1 MYSFVDTDTV
11 PVANALPAEA
21 MSVNGTYIENEI
33 AGYRTLQVEGREL
46 LESEISEMQMGFRD
60 GSYYQQKRDV
70 SRPLTITYQLLANDA
85 EEFREKFNKLCQ
97 ILDQEQ
103 MQIIFADEQDKF
115 YTGTKSSVSQPEP
128 GRLNVVSSFVIY
140 CSDPYK
146 YAVTEKT
153 ASNNNATSVALENN
167 GTKVIP
173 ISVKATMKS
182 DNGYLGLTLGDR
194 FYQVGDPGE
203 VDEVEK
209 EKSEKLFDTH
219 FTSADGWLLN
229 QGITPPVTAE
239 RLQTGTVTYVTEDEE
254 SDEGYV
260 KVADYKTGD
269 SWHGAALTKIVP
281 QDSQGEY
288 PVNWRSEWRFD
299 MNTDGGQ
306 NKGSQIGHNSV
317 TFSDENDEII
327 CAVVFED
334 NNPVYERSDMAVY
347 IDGSRVWDTR
357 ETTSFYVT
365 GRGGNGPV
373 VIVEKL
379 GNQIT
384 VSFSYGGIK
393 KTFLSSKPDAQLRK
407 VTWYCAAYKSYAPI
421 TNNNI
426 RALNVTK
433 HNVQY
438 FEDIPNFLSE
448 GDVVELDGP
457 KNELYINDIK
467 DWDRVDIG
475 SRPLLLP
482 PGQHTLGIIVSE
494 WAETPEVEVTYQ
506 ERWL

>member
-1 MYSFVDTDTV
+1 MTYSVKFNDIELGDYIDVLQDFTPLLGSDWAPDILSLKGRKKGAYFQYTAYGAKTIPMPFTILGDLEQKYDNLQKVLNVEEPKPLIFESFPNRVFYAV
-11 PVANALPAEA
+11 PSGN
-21 MSVNGTYIENEI
+21 MDFNED
-33 AGYRTLQVEGREL
+33 GPLGEG
-46 LESEISEMQMGFRD
+46 
-60 GSYYQQKRDV
+60 
-70 SRPLTITYQLLANDA
+70 TITW
-85 EEFREKFNKLCQ
+85 
-97 ILDQEQ
+97 
-103 MQIIFADEQDKF
+103 
-115 YTGTKSSVSQPEP
+115 
-128 GRLNVVSSFVIY
+128 VVPDGV
-140 CSDPYK
+140 
-146 YAVTEKT
+146 AHALTEKN
-153 ASNNNATSVALENN
+153 ASNNGTATTVTLTNEGTESV
-167 GTKVIP
+167 P

-448 GDVVELDGP
+448 GDVVELDGL

-494 WAETPEVEVTYQ
+494 WAETPEVEVTYR

>member
-1 MYSFVDTDTV
+1 MTYSVKFNDIELGEYIDVLQDFTPLLGSEWSPNILSLNGRKKGAYFQYTAYGEKTIPMPFTILGNLEQKYDNLQKILNVEEPKPLIFESLPNRVFYAV
-11 PVANALPAEA
+11 PSGD
-21 MSVNGTYIENEI
+21 MDFIEN
-33 AGYRTLQVEGREL
+33 GPLGEG
-46 LESEISEMQMGFRD
+46 
-60 GSYYQQKRDV
+60 
-70 SRPLTITYQLLANDA
+70 TITW
-85 EEFREKFNKLCQ
+85 
-97 ILDQEQ
+97 
-103 MQIIFADEQDKF
+103 
-115 YTGTKSSVSQPEP
+115 
-128 GRLNVVSSFVIY
+128 VIP
-140 CSDPYK
+140 DGV
-146 YAVTEKT
+146 AHALTEKE
-153 ASNNNATSVALENN
+153 VLNN
-167 GTKVIP
+167 GTATTITLTNEGTEAVP

-239 RLQTGTVTYVTEDEE
+239 RLQTGTVTYVTEDAG

-260 KVADYKTGD
+260 KVSDYKTGD

-347 IDGSRVWDTR
+347 IDGNRVWDTR

-457 KNELYINDIK
+457 KNKLYINDIK

>member
-1 MYSFVDTDTV
+1 MYSFVDTDTA

-70 SRPLTITYQLLANDA
+70 SRSLTITYQLLANDA

-115 YTGTKSSVSQPEP
+115 YTGTKSSVSQPDP

-153 ASNNNATSVALENN
+153 ASNNNATSITLMNN

-239 RLQTGTVTYVTEDEE
+239 RLQTGTVTYVTEDAE

-260 KVADYKTGD
+260 KVSDYKTGD

-347 IDGSRVWDTR
+347 IDGNRVWDTR
-357 ETTSFYVT
+357 ETTSFYV
-365 GRGGNGPV
+365 GDRGEAG
-373 VIVEKL
+373 
-379 GNQIT
+379 
-384 VSFSYGGIK
+384 
-393 KTFLSSKPDAQLRK
+393 KPDYCQFQLWRDK
-407 VTWYCAAYKSYAPI
+407 K
-421 TNNNI
+421 
-426 RALNVTK
+426 
-433 HNVQY
+433 
-438 FEDIPNFLSE
+438 DIS
-448 GDVVELDGP
+448 
-457 KNELYINDIK
+457 
-467 DWDRVDIG
+467 
-475 SRPLLLP
+475 
-482 PGQHTLGIIVSE
+482 
-494 WAETPEVEVTYQ
+494 
-506 ERWL
+506 